1 MARVANVALGITDAI
16 AAGTAR
22 TNAKNNVNFMMI
34 SAKRSQKNEVDDER
48 GTRKDSYKWEALYI
62 GNVRTT

>member
-22 TNAKNNVNFMMI
+22 ANAKNNVNFMMI
-34 SAKRSQKNEVDDER
+34 SAKQMQKNEVDDER
-48 GTRKDSYKWEALYI
+48 GTRKDS
-62 GNVRTT
+62 